1 MRLLIGILI
10 LATSMAA
17 WGQDA
22 AKQTSPKKS
31 VPKYNPAAEAVYK
44 GTVDNVSDHECPVS
58 GGMGSHVMLKL
69 DGGTIIEVHLASV
82 EFTKLVEV
90 NLQKGDAVEVTG
102 WKTQLDGVDAIFAR
116 ELRHGTDVYTF
127 RTKDGKPAW

>member
-1 MRLLIGILI
+1 MKLLIGILI
-10 LATSMAA
+10 LSIAALGQATPNQS
-17 WGQDA
+17 
-22 AKQTSPKKS
+22 SPKKT

-44 GTVDNVSDHECPVS
+44 GTVDDLSEHQCPVS
-58 GGMGSHVMLKL
+58 GGTGSHIMLKL
-69 DGGTIIEVHLASV
+69 DGGTIIEVHLATV
-82 EFTKLVEV
+82 EFTKMVEV

-102 WKTQLDGVDAIFAR
+102 WKTELDGVDAIFAR